1 MRITRRQLKMLIE
14 NYLLEQDD
22 SGAPPG
28 AEEDAPEEEEAG
40 DESEAPPDAED
51 EDDDEE
57 AEGEEEEEDPED
69 EEPEEPDFEE
79 FETKE
84 FPVIIGKKKL
94 FAKVIDKGIDGVK
107 IYDANTQNRIEN
119 LDPLEISSIM
129 FKTMVELVQ
138 KKGDQEDIKNMIQFF
153 KFSQPELESLSDEE
167 IEKNIAKK
175 ERIWKLSLTK
185 LTDKLNREN
194 LLK

>member
-40 DESEAPPDAED
+40 DESEAPPEAED
-51 EDDDEE
+51 EDEG
-57 AEGEEEEEDPED
+57 GEEEEEEPEE
-69 EEPEEPDFEE
+69 EEPEEPEFEE

-84 FPVIIGKKKL
+84 FPVMIGKKKL
-94 FAKVIDKGIDGVK
+94 FARVIDKGIDGVK

-119 LDPLEISSIM
+119 LKPLDISAIM

-138 KKGDQEDIKNMIQFF
+138 KKGEKEDIKNMIQFF
-153 KFSQPELESLSDEE
+153 KYSQPDLESLSDEE
-167 IEKNIAKK
+167 IEKNIAGK
-175 ERIWKLSLTK
+175 ERIWKLALTK
-185 LTDKLNREN
+185 LTDKLNQEN